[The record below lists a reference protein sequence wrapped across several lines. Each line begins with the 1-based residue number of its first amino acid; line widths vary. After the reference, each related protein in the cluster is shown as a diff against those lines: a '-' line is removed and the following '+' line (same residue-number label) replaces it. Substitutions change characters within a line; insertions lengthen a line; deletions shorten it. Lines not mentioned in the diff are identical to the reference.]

1 MTQNEIS
8 DILKNAR
15 NIAVVGLSQDPQK
28 HSFKVSL
35 YLKHHGYRIIPINPL
50 ASEILG
56 EKSYK
61 NLLSI
66 PERLQKTIDIIDIF
80 RKPEEVTHIVEQ
92 AIQIKTKF
100 NRALVVWMQL
110 GITNQQAAETAR
122 KAGLTVV
129 MNRCLMVEQHRFL
142 SELDGAKQ

>member
-8 DILKNAR
+8 AILKSAK
-15 NIAVVGLSQDPQK
+15 NIAVVGLSPEPQK

-66 PERLQKTIDIIDIF
+66 PEGLQKIIDIVDIF
-80 RKPEEVTHIVEQ
+80 RKPEDVPSIVEQ

-100 NRALVVWMQL
+100 GRAFVVWMQL
-110 GITNQQAAETAR
+110 GIINQQAAEAAR
-122 KAGLTVV
+122 KAGLVVV
-129 MNRCLMVEQHRFL
+129 MNQCLMVEHHNAL
-142 SELDGAKQ
+142 CGT